1 MARASTLTHTHK
13 HTQKAGLISTH
24 TPLASRGPASLSQV
38 LKPEKNIYGC
48 KGKRPGGDEL
58 CEADL
63 PIADAMDKLLTTA
76 RDHHRNSSL
85 VFKGELNNWC
95 GVTPSSRTSQL
106 SLPPLPPMTT
116 NKA

>member
-1 MARASTLTHTHK
+1 
-13 HTQKAGLISTH
+13 
-24 TPLASRGPASLSQV
+24 V